1 LRSYELLFIVQPGL
15 DEDEMDTLMERMQSA
30 VRDNGGKILRID
42 TMGQRKLAYPIG
54 KHTEGRYMILQ
65 AEMDQTVIRQV
76 ERLIALSDDIIRHLL
91 VRMDEE
97 EE

>member
-1 LRSYELLFIVQPGL
+1 MRSYELLFIVQPGL

-54 KHTEGRYMILQ
+54 KHKEGRYMVLQ
-65 AEMDQTVIRQV
+65 AEMD
-76 ERLIALSDDIIRHLL
+76 
-91 VRMDEE
+91 
-97 EE
+97 